1 MHITIIND
9 SSDAN
14 AAGRQLTRAGVLA
27 KGTSLAFIGV
37 PAFSDIA
44 AAGNLVDALDAAMGE
59 PAVVLVNV
67 APRHTE
73 SARKER
79 NGTPFCYFFVA
90 GTLVVA
96 SVEGYTLSLAKKV
109 GALEGVTLHLMDVA
123 RVAQDLNAK
132 GFLSVREAQ
141 WLHETQFRSYEFT
154 PRLAALM
161 LEGYEPPSHELP
173 VESIPDAPGAVWWI
187 DNFGKIKTTL
197 LPEEVGFAPGGTLE
211 TSLGSLVCHGGL
223 ADVPPGEAAF
233 VKGSS
238 GYRDR
243 RFLEVVVQGERA
255 ASLFNAS
262 IGQKVTVSRRT
273 GRSIE

>member
-14 AAGRQLTRAGVLA
+14 ASGRQLTRAGVLA
-27 KGTSLAFIGV
+27 KGASLAFIGV

-44 AAGNLVDALDAAMGE
+44 AAGNLVDAIDAAMGE
-59 PAVVLVNV
+59 PAAILVNV
-67 APRHTE
+67 APRHTDA
-73 SARKER
+73 ARKER
-79 NGTPFCYFFVA
+79 NGTPFCYFFVG

-109 GALEGVTLHLMDVA
+109 GTLEGTTLHLMDVA
-123 RVAQDLNAK
+123 RVAEDLNAR
-132 GFLSVREAQ
+132 GMLSAREAQ

-173 VESIPDAPGAVWWI
+173 LESIPDAPAAVWWI
-187 DNFGKIKTTL
+187 DNFGNIKTTL
-197 LPEEVGFAPGGTLE
+197 LPEEVDFTPGETLE
-211 TSLGSLVCHGGL
+211 TSLGSLPCYGQL
-223 ADVPPGEAAF
+223 AEVPPGEAAC

-238 GYRDR
+238 GYGDR

-255 ASLFNAS
+255 AALLNAS
-262 IGQKVTVSRRT
+262 IGQEVTVSRRN
-273 GRSIE
+273 GPH